1 MNTSVAAASLLLGL
15 SLTLALPLG
24 PAAAAGESDRVTA
37 AAHTQGRSASDPD
50 GLSNGG
56 ADKPGHTGG
65 YTSDR
70 DGNNG
75 CGNDD
80 DREDDNN
87 GWCGRRTMRAK
98 PVKAVTPEAPAP
110 VTPAASSAGTS
121 VAAMVLAGAESAAAG
136 AESAGTSDPLTAV
149 SDPAAATLVSDPAP
163 PLSDPSAAEV
173 MGAQEEREAAG
184 GPASL
189 PRTGAGLL
197 ALAAAGTAL
206 AGAGATLH
214 RFSRRG

>member
-1 MNTSVAAASLLLGL
+1 MNTSVGIASLLLGQ
-15 SLTLALPLG
+15 SLTLALPAG
-24 PAAAAGESDRVTA
+24 PAAAARESDRSTA

-87 GWCGRRTMRAK
+87 GWCGRHNVKRAK
-98 PVKAVTPEAPAP
+98 PAE
-110 VTPAASSAGTS
+110 PAAAAPEVTVAAWSAGTT
-121 VAAMVLAGAESAAAG
+121 VAATALGVTEEAPPGAEA
-136 AESAGTSDPLTAV
+136 AGTSDPLAAV
-149 SDPAAATLVSDPAP
+149 SAPAP
-163 PLSDPSAAEV
+163 APSDPSGAEV
-173 MGAQEEREAAG
+173 LGAQEERDAAD

-197 ALAAAGTAL
+197 VLGAAGATL
-206 AGAGATLH
+206 AGAGATLR